1 MWHDLVPI
9 ALLNPPSRL
18 ANLGRALMKAA
29 ITLLSIGLIAKAVL
43 TVASVPMKF
52 TQQPPATS
60 LSALFPGLPTWWVPE
75 SVLGFALVG
84 TIFFVGYAAKALAID
99 IKKHAG

>member
-18 ANLGRALMKAA
+18 ASLGRALMKTS
-29 ITLLSIGLIAKAVL
+29 ITLLSIGLIAKAAL
-43 TVASVPMKF
+43 TAASVPMKF
-52 TQQPPATS
+52 TQQPPPTS
-60 LSALFPGLPTWWVPE
+60 ISALFPGLPTWWVPE
-75 SVLGFALVG
+75 SVLGFVLVG
-84 TIFFVGYAAKALAID
+84 TIFFVGYAAKELAID